1 MIDKKLLT
9 IPNVLSFYRL
19 VSFPFVLFL
28 ALHGDEKLFVL
39 LLVINLITDILDGF
53 IARTF
58 NQKTEIGARLDS
70 IADLG
75 TFILA
80 TTGIFVFKLDDFRPY
95 LTSFTVFLVLF
106 LSTDLFSLIKFKRI
120 SSFHLYSWKIS
131 GYILGSFFLILF
143 TVGFF
148 PLFYWFAIGWGIL
161 SFIEHLLIQLLLTE
175 MKSNQKGL
183 YWVLKTMKTDKSTA
197 GNLTLMPRYLKEK
210 AAPKDNLNQ
219 QTKT

>member
-1 MIDKKLLT
+1 MSNKQILT
-9 IPNVLSFYRL
+9 VPNVLSFYRL
-19 VSFPFVLFL
+19 ISFPFLLYL
-28 ALHGDEKLFVL
+28 ALAKMENIFVL
-39 LLVINLITDILDGF
+39 LFVINLITDILDGL
-53 IARTF
+53 IARMFHQTS
-58 NQKTEIGARLDS
+58 ELGARLDS

-80 TTGIFVFKLDDFRPY
+80 TIGIFVFKLDDFRPY

-161 SFIEHLLIQLLLTE
+161 SFIEHLLVQLFLTE

-183 YWVLKTMKTDKSTA
+183 YWVLRSRKQNK
-197 GNLTLMPRYLKEK
+197 
-210 AAPKDNLNQ
+210 
-219 QTKT
+219 